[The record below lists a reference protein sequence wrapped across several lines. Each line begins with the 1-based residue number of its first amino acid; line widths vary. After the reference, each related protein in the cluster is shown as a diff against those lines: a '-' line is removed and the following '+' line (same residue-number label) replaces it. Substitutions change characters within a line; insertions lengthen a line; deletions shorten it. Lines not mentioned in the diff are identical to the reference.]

1 MIVSRLRTLPATTP
15 SWTSEADVVV
25 VGAGAAGLSAA
36 LAAHD
41 AGRRVLVLVKGG
53 LTSGSTP
60 LAQGGLAAVSLA
72 EDSVD
77 AHVADTLVAGAGLT
91 DEAVARAVV
100 SAAPDALRRLRA
112 WGAHF
117 DDGPPGLEGG
127 HSYRRIVHAGGDASG
142 AEVHRALRVAL
153 GRARVEVWED
163 TVALD
168 VEVDDEG
175 RAVGLVAGRVARGL
189 DGAPVGALE
198 VGTIRARAVVLA
210 TGGVGQVYDTTT
222 NPLDVTGDGLALAA
236 RAGAE
241 LAHVEFVQ
249 FHPTVV
255 YQAGHRGVAPLVTE
269 ALRGAGAVIVD
280 VHGDAVMAGR
290 HPRADLAPR
299 DVVALEMQRRML
311 EGDGPSTHLWLDA
324 TRVGSRRLAAE
335 FPTVS
340 AACRAIGIDL
350 ATEPIPVAPGAHY
363 ACGGVRATLDGATT
377 VPGLYAVGEVAATG
391 LHGANRLASNS
402 LTEAL
407 ITGRRLGERLGER
420 ECAGEHQGGP
430 GEPPAPGRGVDP
442 RARGELA
449 RAMSAHAG
457 VLRDRAGLESLS
469 EQLAQVGG
477 AGADPLDLAAVEA
490 TNLHTVAT
498 LVARA
503 ALAREESRG
512 CHRRRDCPETRVA
525 WEWPVVL
532 RATRDAC
539 EVSVARTGERP

>member
-1 MIVSRLRTLPATTP
+1 MPGLRRLPPTVA
-15 SWTSEADVVV
+15 SWTSEVDVVV

-41 AGRRVLVLVKGG
+41 AGRRVLVLVKGR

-77 AHVADTLVAGAGLT
+77 SHLADTLVAGAGLT
-91 DEAVARAVV
+91 SESVAREVV
-100 SAAPDALRRLRA
+100 SAAPDAVRRLRE

-117 DDGPPGLEGG
+117 DDGLPGLEGG
-127 HSYRRIVHAGGDASG
+127 HSHRRIVHAGGDASG
-142 AEVHRALRVAL
+142 AEVHRTLREAL
-153 GRARVEVWED
+153 GRARVEVWEN

-168 VEVDDEG
+168 ALVDDDG
-175 RAVGLVAGRVARGL
+175 RVVGLVAGRVTRRSTGE
-189 DGAPVGALE
+189 PTGALE
-198 VGTIRARAVVLA
+198 VGTIHARAVVLA

-236 RAGAE
+236 RAGAD
-241 LAHVEFVQ
+241 LTHVEFVQ

-255 YQAGHRGVAPLVTE
+255 YQAGRRGVAPLVTE

-280 VHGDAVMAGR
+280 VHGDSVMAGR

-299 DVVALEMQRRML
+299 DVVAVEMQRRML
-311 EGDGPSTHLWLDA
+311 AGDGPSTNLWLDA
-324 TRVGSRRLAAE
+324 TGVGAARLAHE

-340 AACRAIGIDL
+340 AACRAMGIDL

-363 ACGGVRATLDGATT
+363 FCGGVRATLDGVTSVA
-377 VPGLYAVGEVAATG
+377 GLYAIGEVAATG

-407 ITGRRLGERLGER
+407 IMGRRLGERLGE
-420 ECAGEHQGGP
+420 HPGGDVDGDDSRAAT
-430 GEPPAPGRGVDP
+430 GEPPVAGAGVDP
-442 RARGELA
+442 RERAALA

-457 VLRDRAGLESLS
+457 VLRERAGLEILS
-469 EQLAQVGG
+469 ARLDHAEVGVPG
-477 AGADPLDLAAVEA
+477 PVDLAMVEI
-490 TNLHTVAT
+490 TNLHTVST
-498 LVARA
+498 LIACA

-512 CHRRRDCPETRVA
+512 CHRRRDCPDPRTS
-525 WEWPVVL
+525 WERPVVL
-532 RATRDAC
+532 RASRDEC
-539 EVSVARTGERP
+539 EVHSQVVA